1 MEMATVTGKGSIN
14 IPIAVRKLLN
24 LNVGD
29 KVIFIEDDGDG
40 VRMLNASSL
49 YQKKKEGGATVEKA

>member
-29 KVIFIEDDGDG
+29 KVIFIEDGDG
-40 VRMLNASSL
+40 VRMHNASSL
-49 YQKKKEGGATVEKA
+49 DLKKKEGGAAVEKA

>member
-1 MEMATVTGKGSIN
+1 MEMATVTGKGQIN

-29 KVIFIEDDGDG
+29 KVIFIEDGDC

-49 YQKKKEGGATVEKA
+49 NLDKKEGSAQAEKA